1 MESRKLKI
9 LLILTV
15 FLFFIPFLVSAG
27 ILPCGPFTQ
36 KPNCEPCDLLVLF
49 VNVIEFLLFRL
60 IPILAA
66 VVLGYGAFTFLIGLL
81 QQSSEAVNKGKRWL
95 LSVFVGLV
103 IIYGGWLLVDL
114 FLRLMGF
121 TQEKWS
127 GLKGAWWRIDIQCE
141 VQRKPKI
148 PKEYTLFEPL
158 EPIKIPTSSGPTGS
172 KGIEDEGEEKCVK
185 IAGKNDS
192 RRIVLIPLNYNEICN
207 KNWSEEDLKK
217 EWIEFTNKFSNALS
231 EESDPFTEDNFSI
244 YRYDK
249 IANSGISPCSSF
261 KKVYVMKCNFIGAG
275 RGYAGFGGNVVLA
288 LSASSEDLI
297 HELGHAVG
305 SLYDEYVLDTII
317 NDEKFIEEIRRRAEE
332 MYRINGEKNCVKDK
346 CPDWWKDYGAECIEG
361 CNLVSKGFFRDSSCS
376 VMNLYRNFDEK
387 LGQPCS
393 RSFGPISK
401 YYLYKAL
408 GLDTEKLKI
417 KK

>member
-1 MESRKLKI
+1 MKTQKLKF
-9 LLILTV
+9 LLILSA
-15 FLFFIPFLVSAG
+15 FSLSIPFLARAG

-49 VNVIEFLLFRL
+49 VNVVEFLLFKL

-81 QQSSEAVNKGKRWL
+81 QQSSEAVNKGKKWL

-103 IIYGGWLLVDL
+103 IIYGGWLFVDL

-121 TQEKWS
+121 TQEKWP
-127 GLKGAWWRIDIQCE
+127 GLKGAWWRIDIECG
-141 VQRKPKI
+141 VQREPPI
-148 PKEYTLFEPL
+148 AGQPTFFESLPFESIEL
-158 EPIKIPTSSGPTGS
+158 PTSSGPTGS
-172 KGIEDEGEEKCVK
+172 KGIEDEEEKCVK
-185 IAGKNDS
+185 IVGKNDS
-192 RRIVLIPLNYNEICN
+192 RRIILMPLNYNEICN
-207 KNWSEEDLKK
+207 KSWSEEDLKK
-217 EWIEFTNKFSNALS
+217 EWVEFTNKFSNALK

-249 IANSGISPCSSF
+249 IANSVISPCSSF
-261 KKVYVMKCNFIGAG
+261 KKVYVIKCNFIGAA
-275 RGYAGFGGNVVLA
+275 RGYAVFGGDVILA
-288 LSASSEDLI
+288 LSASSEVLI

-305 SLYDEYVLDTII
+305 SLYDEYVMDTII
-317 NDEKFIEEIRRRAEE
+317 NDEKFTEEIRRTAEE
-332 MYRINGEKNCVKDK
+332 IYRENGEKNCVKGK

-361 CNLVSKGFFRDSSCS
+361 CNYVSKGFFRDSLCS
-376 VMNLYRNFDEK
+376 VMNLDEK

-408 GLDTEKLKI
+408 GLDTEN
-417 KK
+417 